1 MRKIFLICF
10 VFSTVFSFAQEIT
23 GRTRTNDKYSNS
35 LKTMTEQYLKNDFTL
50 FDELYADDA
59 ILNVNGEVSTKTEIM
74 QGFSMHHMLYE
85 DIAMPSFIETTFYD
99 ENNNNSVWSHQWGW
113 WQGTSKNS
121 GSRDEPNPLNAS
133 FKWVDGKIVQASWI
147 YDPTDLNE
155 EIKTVSNK

>member
-1 MRKIFLICF
+1 
-10 VFSTVFSFAQEIT
+10 
-23 GRTRTNDKYSNS
+23 
-35 LKTMTEQYLKNDFTL
+35 MTEQYLKNDFTL

-59 ILNVNGEVSTKTEIM
+59 ILNVNGEVLTKTEIM

-155 EIKTVSNK
+155 EIIVWCPEQINTQAVVCQRVSLIAVRLISGIVP